1 MPRSCHR
8 LLTCTLVVATCS
20 VSGYAHSE
28 AYVQA
33 EFAARPSQYKSL
45 TIAPVVF
52 AHYGYNQTATYTNE
66 EVKPAIKNLSDT
78 ICSNT
83 IAGLMTVLTEKNYR
97 VLGVPRALV
106 TKEDR
111 LELGGRGLTEF
122 DQLHR
127 AFGQVS
133 GMLHEQKHPNKSG
146 PSEFQLAGDPS
157 GLVAHL
163 AATDATAILFV
174 DERSV
179 LAPTALKT
187 KKHRIIEAG
196 AYAQSIDYNL
206 GLVDVSTGNLLWWQ
220 SGSFQVDA
228 GREARQIKD
237 SIRTL
242 LNKLPPVTTPRQ

>member
-1 MPRSCHR
+1 MPRFCPK
-8 LLTCTLVVATCS
+8 LFICALIVATCEP
-20 VSGYAHSE
+20 SGYAISE
-28 AYVQA
+28 VYVQTQ
-33 EFAARPSQYKSL
+33 FASQPGKYQSL

-52 AHYGYNQTATYTNE
+52 AHYGYNQMATYTNE
-66 EVKPAIKNLSDT
+66 EVRPAIKSLSDT

-83 IAGLMTVLTEKNYR
+83 IASLITVLTEKNYR

-106 TKEDR
+106 TTEDR
-111 LELGGRGLTEF
+111 LELGGKGLTEF

-133 GMLHEQKHPNKSG
+133 GMLHDQKRANRSG
-146 PSEFQLAGDPS
+146 PSEFQLAGDAS

-163 AATDATAILFV
+163 AATNAAAIVFV

-179 LAPTALKT
+179 LAPTALKA

-196 AYAQSIDYNL
+196 AYAQSVEYNL
-206 GLVDVSTGNLLWWQ
+206 GLVDVGTGNLLWWQ
-220 SGSFQVDA
+220 TGSFQVDA

-242 LNKLPPVTTPRQ
+242 LNKLPPAKMARQ